1 MQHPIFNAT
10 PRQNNRS
17 IRLTDFRNEGNLYIP
32 GKQILAIKKLMI
44 CQQYLYISL
53 FISFLAGISLFV
65 AFPIYDHYA
74 KFKVSDAANP
84 TCATVPLISSVNLA
98 GSCW

>member
-1 MQHPIFNAT
+1 MKAIIYSWKTNT
-10 PRQNNRS
+10 SYKEINDMSTIS
-17 IRLTDFRNEGNLYIP
+17 IYTV
-32 GKQILAIKKLMI
+32 
-44 CQQYLYISL
+44 SL